1 MKNTNVLKSK
11 KKRKNHLSRVMQNY
25 IGCEDAQL
33 NYMIV
38 IDSENLEIMQET
50 RSLNG
55 CAFGP
60 GIRCD
65 RRDSAVKISDRV
77 QEQLQSQFSLNTV
90 RACIR

>member
-1 MKNTNVLKSK
+1 
-11 KKRKNHLSRVMQNY
+11 MQNY
-25 IGCEDAQL
+25 IGCEDRQL

-38 IDSENLEIMQET
+38 IDSETLEIMQET

-65 RRDSAVKISDRV
+65 SRNSVVKISDGV

>member
-1 MKNTNVLKSK
+1 MFLRVR
-11 KKRKNHLSRVMQNY
+11 KRENHFSRVMQNY

-38 IDSENLEIMQET
+38 IYSENLEIMQET

-65 RRDSAVKISDRV
+65 RHDSVVKISDRV